1 MDTDA
6 SSLSAT
12 DILILVVAL
21 TVNRFQTI
29 SQKKVFAAKPE
40 NYEVIVL
47 IVLLRYHVAP
57 RGTLF
62 PWRSDN

>member
-21 TVNRFQTI
+21 TVNRFQTV

-47 IVLLRYHVAP
+47 IVLLRYHVALC
-57 RGTLF
+57 GTLF